1 VPTLAPL
8 LSGPLP
14 KLGVIVVAL
23 LTTGAIVGRD
33 PRTRAWTMAAALILA
48 PALLLDAVWNSPQ
61 LHIHQ
66 HPLHAIGGGIVAVV
80 AVVVFAVVLSR
91 WPRLIAPLCIAALP
105 FRIPISASG
114 HTYSLLVPL
123 YFVVAAAS
131 LSSIVT
137 TLRSTERSTRPARHK
152 FEWLLGGYLILYA
165 IQAWYS
171 VDFFNA
177 LRTMVFFYVP
187 FALMLALLRDQRW
200 DRELLLRCLW
210 LTAGLAVLFSFV
222 AFAEEATH
230 SVFLNSKLAE
240 NNNVHTYFTVNS
252 VFFDPNIFG
261 RYLALV
267 MILVLGVVLFVQRPR
282 IQIAATATLVVLW
295 TALVMTI
302 SRSSLLALLLGMAV
316 LAAIRW
322 RVKPVLVLGA
332 VVLVIGGVALVVRP
346 NTFGLNQGLNGASG
360 GRASLVSG
368 GIHMFGDRLVWGYG
382 SGSFG
387 TEFQRKH
394 PGTSLD
400 QSHTIPITIAAEQGV
415 IGLALYAALVVTAL
429 LTLFGGIRG
438 DPWRTAIAAAFLA
451 LLLHTMLYAGFLED
465 PLTWTLLAIGGA
477 LAATRKIETGEPPAG
492 LHAASSSRRARRASA
507 SWRSTV
513 RRLSPVREAISSLA

>member
-1 VPTLAPL
+1 L

-33 PRTRAWTMAAALILA
+33 PRTRAWTIAAALILA
-48 PALLLDAVWNSPQ
+48 PALLLDAVWNSKQ
-61 LHIHQ
+61 LHIHS
-66 HPLHAIGGGIVAVV
+66 HPLEAIGGGLVAVLAVV
-80 AVVVFAVVLSR
+80 AFAGFLIR
-91 WPRLIAPLCIAALP
+91 YPRLVAPLCVAVLP
-105 FRIPISASG
+105 FRIPISVSG

-131 LSSIVT
+131 LASIVT
-137 TLRSTERSTRPARHK
+137 TLRSGERSARPARHL

-187 FALMLALLRDQRW
+187 FALMLALLREQKW

-240 NNNVHTYFTVNS
+240 NNNVHSYFTVNS
-252 VFFDPNIFG
+252 VFYDPNIFG

-267 MILVLGVVLFVQRPR
+267 MIMVLGIVLFEHRPR
-282 IQIAATATLVVLW
+282 IQLAATATLAVLW
-295 TALVMTI
+295 SALVMTI

-322 RVKPVLVLGA
+322 RVKPVLALGA
-332 VVLVIGGVALVVRP
+332 VILVIGAVALAVRP

-368 GIHMFGDRLVWGYG
+368 GIHMFGDRPVWGYG
-382 SGSFG
+382 SGAFG
-387 TEFQRKH
+387 REFTDKH
-394 PGTSLD
+394 PGTTLN
-400 QSHTIPITIAAEQGV
+400 QSHTIPITIAAEQGL
-415 IGLALYAALVVTAL
+415 IGLALYVALVIAAL
-429 LTLFGGIRG
+429 LTLFRGIRG

-465 PLTWTLLAIGGA
+465 PLTWALLAIGGA
-477 LAATRKIETGEPPAG
+477 LAAARTTEATPRDERLAVSAG
-492 LHAASSSRRARRASA
+492 
-507 SWRSTV
+507 
-513 RRLSPVREAISSLA
+513 